1 MTQLIIDG
9 KVTTS
14 DDQEI
19 LPLEEFLVSSDKST
33 GVWLDAHEEVE
44 ILADF
49 IGKIPLVALNFPT
62 FADGRA
68 YSSANLLRRHYG
80 FEGELRAIGDVR
92 IDQFEQMARC
102 GFNAFELADGQ
113 NAQQAIERMQGF
125 SVSYQ
130 RTIDRSP
137 LFRQR

>member
-1 MTQLIIDG
+1 MSQLIVDG
-9 KVTTS
+9 KVTTT
-14 DDQEI
+14 DDREI
-19 LPLEEFLVSSDKST
+19 LTLEEFLVSSDKST

-44 ILADF
+44 TLSDF
-49 IGKIPLVALNFPT
+49 IGKIPVIALNFPT

-113 NAQQAIERMQGF
+113 NAQRAIERMQGF
-125 SVSYQ
+125 AISYQ
-130 RTIDRSP
+130 LTIDRSP